1 MFYKSCLSQVL
12 TPPGWVVEPA
22 QVEIFVDGESDP
34 CSLHQDLNFDFKGY
48 SVFGS
53 VRRSE
58 KQDQE
63 DLGRIA
69 LTLKSD
75 DDDKV
80 VQRAFSAEDGSFSFS
95 GLGPGSYSVRL
106 SEESLQ
112 SYSFKVKEQR
122 VAVRDGS
129 AELAPF
135 VIVGYDVEGRVADSS
150 GKSPVSGVP
159 VSLLSSDGGGG
170 GKPLAAA
177 KSDDQGRFQFA
188 NVSRGAY
195 SVRVEAPQ
203 GMAFQALAQDAK
215 VFDKNVV
222 LEPFRMLSF
231 DLKGSVLMS
240 KGKPAAGV
248 LVKAEQKGQVQEA
261 RTDKDGNYVV
271 KSSCVCELTVQ
282 PELEEAKFDK
292 LTLKVDPTTELPA
305 LLPKEFRVSG
315 ALEGAEAGGDLR
327 AALVGRKDKKVAAS
341 AKIGSDGRFS
351 LFVPPGS
358 YSAEIQNEKGAKETV
373 FTSDSS
379 SVEVKSAPVGGVR
392 FKVASFSVS
401 GALKCFAKPC
411 NRGVRVLLK
420 SEKGSGRSEAAEVEE
435 SGAFA
440 LDEVPFGRYVL
451 EVEDDARCWRDNR
464 MALKVDRDHSGLEFE
479 QKGGVMAVESSHAT
493 TLVLTDAKKKSSVQ
507 EFELNPGRNVI
518 CVDGNADM
526 EVSANGCYRFD
537 SAPPV
542 VNDRTDRLTLAA
554 KSFKVSGQIK
564 TSSAIKDVKLTLNS
578 DKQKDVDVSL
588 TKTGAG
594 YDFELFAEKGESVTL
609 TPSSKEAFFDPKELS
624 FTPRNDCKDNT
635 VSFAGKKGL
644 FVRGKVVP
652 AVEGVAIR
660 VEGGDGGQ
668 EATTAKDGSF
678 QIGPFA
684 EEAPRAKLAAA
695 KEGYSFE
702 DAGEYGVFKSQV
714 LSSISI
720 RVSDDK
726 KEPLPDDAV
735 VSVSSGKNFR
745 SSAHLKDG
753 AVKFASLLPG
763 EYFVKVFLKE
773 WVFEPKH
780 VVIDLEEDANVEKA
794 LAGKRVAYSLHGRV
808 SYPNGR
814 PAQGVVVLAQ
824 GSGKC
829 SGQIEDASSSGPQG
843 AFRLRGLEPGCKYEL
858 KSGNPSANTFVLQQP
873 NVTMSEADFRL
884 ESPILCQESPDTFH
898 LAVLVRASPE
908 EQARLRKAPVEQAPP
923 AVSRQVTV
931 EARSGDRVVV
941 TKMFTVRQDRLK
953 VLPALP
959 AGAGQYTVTVDRGAP
974 AQTVDPAAGSL
985 HYLTFETRES
995 EDLER
1000 RRGAGGGGGGSA
1012 AFTLAVAA
1020 AIAGAAF
1027 YWKNN
1032 SEKK

>member
-1 MFYKSCLSQVL
+1 M
-12 TPPGWVVEPA
+12 
-22 QVEIFVDGESDP
+22 
-34 CSLHQDLNFDFKGY
+34 
-48 SVFGS
+48 
-53 VRRSE
+53 
-58 KQDQE
+58 
-63 DLGRIA
+63 
-69 LTLKSD
+69 
-75 DDDKV
+75 
-80 VQRAFSAEDGSFSFS
+80 
-95 GLGPGSYSVRL
+95 
-106 SEESLQ
+106 
-112 SYSFKVKEQR
+112 
-122 VAVRDGS
+122 
-129 AELAPF
+129 
-135 VIVGYDVEGRVADSS
+135 
-150 GKSPVSGVP
+150 
-159 VSLLSSDGGGG
+159 
-170 GKPLAAA
+170 
-177 KSDDQGRFQFA
+177 
-188 NVSRGAY
+188 
-195 SVRVEAPQ
+195 
-203 GMAFQALAQDAK
+203 
-215 VFDKNVV
+215 
-222 LEPFRMLSF
+222 
-231 DLKGSVLMS
+231 
-240 KGKPAAGV
+240 
-248 LVKAEQKGQVQEA
+248 
-261 RTDKDGNYVV
+261 
-271 KSSCVCELTVQ
+271 
-282 PELEEAKFDK
+282 
-292 LTLKVDPTTELPA
+292 
-305 LLPKEFRVSG
+305 
-315 ALEGAEAGGDLR
+315 
-327 AALVGRKDKKVAAS
+327 
-341 AKIGSDGRFS
+341 
-351 LFVPPGS
+351 
-358 YSAEIQNEKGAKETV
+358 
-373 FTSDSS
+373 
-379 SVEVKSAPVGGVR
+379 
-392 FKVASFSVS
+392 
-401 GALKCFAKPC
+401 
-411 NRGVRVLLK
+411 
-420 SEKGSGRSEAAEVEE
+420 
-435 SGAFA
+435 
-440 LDEVPFGRYVL
+440 
-451 EVEDDARCWRDNR
+451 
-464 MALKVDRDHSGLEFE
+464 
-479 QKGGVMAVESSHAT
+479 
-493 TLVLTDAKKKSSVQ
+493 
-507 EFELNPGRNVI
+507 
-518 CVDGNADM
+518 
-526 EVSANGCYRFD
+526 
-537 SAPPV
+537 
-542 VNDRTDRLTLAA
+542 
-554 KSFKVSGQIK
+554 
-564 TSSAIKDVKLTLNS
+564 
-578 DKQKDVDVSL
+578 
-588 TKTGAG
+588 
-594 YDFELFAEKGESVTL
+594 
-609 TPSSKEAFFDPKELS
+609 
-624 FTPRNDCKDNT
+624 
-635 VSFAGKKGL
+635 
-644 FVRGKVVP
+644 
-652 AVEGVAIR
+652 EGVAIR

-959 AGAGQYTVTVDRGAP
+959 AGAGRYTVTVDRGAP

-995 EDLER
+995 EDVER

-1020 AIAGAAF
+1020 AMAGAAF